1 MEDANMRCLFAAL
14 IAAVTVIFFT
24 PLQCRANDFTDEEL
38 KAAAATKS
46 LAIQGTAKKVADL
59 ERSHKASVRPDQKKE
74 LLEKIKQARRE
85 YNSIKKKS
93 LEDFA
98 AEARNPNANTAEED
112 SREDAGEKVFSDPP
126 MREPPA
132 SEGPSSRPR
141 TVDEIIADVDARR
154 KAKADAMRGLTV
166 RFPYSRVWT
175 PRDKKAVEIGL
186 CEILFDGEP
195 PTQGFF
201 PVGSKTQEVVV
212 ESSDTQVIAPTRDP
226 KHVVG
231 PYYIVFGK
239 PGKATIT
246 VRVGDYKVSH
256 EMEVVMAPVAPGDQT
271 DFVIREMGLPTHKT
285 KVFVKWPNLER
296 HDCFLYKPKPA
307 EPFMGEHWWFEKS
320 QDLILSIENGAV
332 YDLGTNRNRTT
343 NQIELRAEVPDPN

>member
-1 MEDANMRCLFAAL
+1 MRYL
-14 IAAVTVIFFT
+14 IATLITAAIVIAST
-24 PLQCRANDFTDEEL
+24 SLQCRANDFTDEEL
-38 KAAAATKS
+38 KAAAAAQS
-46 LAIQGTAKKVADL
+46 LAIQTAAKKVAVL
-59 ERSHKASVRPDQKKE
+59 EKARKSAGRPDAKKE
-74 LLEKIKQARRE
+74 ALEKIKQAKRE
-85 YNSIKKKS
+85 YNSIKNKS
-93 LEDFA
+93 PEDFA
-98 AEARNPNANTAEED
+98 AEARNRKADTAADD
-112 SREDAGEKVFSDPP
+112 SPEDAAKTNPFSNPP
-126 MREPPA
+126 MRAPQVREA
-132 SEGPSSRPR
+132 PSARPR
-141 TVDEIIADVDARR
+141 TADEIIADVDAKR

-175 PRDKKAVEIGL
+175 PRDQKAMEIGL

-201 PVGSKTQEVVV
+201 PVGDKTQEVVM
-212 ESSDTQVIAPTRDP
+212 ESSDTQVIEPTRDP
-226 KHVVG
+226 KHTVG

-285 KVFVKWPNLER
+285 KVFVEWPNLER
-296 HDCFLYKPKPA
+296 HDCFLYKPRPT

-320 QDLILSIENGAV
+320 QDLILSIANGAV
-332 YDLGTNRNRTT
+332 HDLGTNRKRTT